1 MKHIVLS
8 ILLVM
13 CSASGFAKDAN
24 LPEESLYNL
33 GSTWKNQSGED
44 VALVSLQGEVQI
56 IAMIFTS
63 CQYAC
68 PMIIADIKKI
78 IEELPKKKQRQIHV
92 SLFSFD
98 PEKDTP
104 KTLDKFSKKSSLG
117 ENWQLYTSHDDNVRE
132 IAAVLGVKYKKMTN
146 GMFSHSNIINIV
158 NVKGVVLHQQNGIN
172 ADSSE
177 SVKILK
183 ELLR

>member
-1 MKHIVLS
+1 MKHILLS
-8 ILLVM
+8 IVLIV
-13 CSASGFAKDAN
+13 CSASCFAEGN
-24 LPEESLYNL
+24 TLSEESLYNL
-33 GSTWKNQSGED
+33 GSTWKNQIGED
-44 VALVSLQGEVQI
+44 VVLTSLQGEVQI

-78 IEELPKKKQRQIHV
+78 IDKFPKKKQKQIHV

-104 KTLDKFSKKSSLG
+104 KTLKKFSKKSSLG
-117 ENWQLYTSHDDNVRE
+117 ENWQLYTSHDDAVRE
-132 IAAVLGVKYKKMTN
+132 MAAVLGVKYKKMPN

-158 NVKGVVLHQQNGIN
+158 DTKGVVLHQQNGIN
-172 ADSSE
+172 ADPTG
-177 SVKILK
+177 SVKVLEK
-183 ELLR
+183 LLR